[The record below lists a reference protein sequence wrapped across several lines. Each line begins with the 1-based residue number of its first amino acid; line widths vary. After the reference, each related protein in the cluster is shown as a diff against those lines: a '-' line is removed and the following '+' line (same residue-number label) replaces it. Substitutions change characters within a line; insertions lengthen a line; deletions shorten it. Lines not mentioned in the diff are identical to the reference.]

1 MKDNT
6 MAENQQTIEELAF
19 ALTQHADDLQIFIN
33 GVSIDAMGDF
43 EQTEDAIKELIYKL
57 YEKYAEKGFPLE
69 PETKEYLEN
78 LQEKLAE
85 IRENCFYNE
94 EDELENTAREMVK
107 NESKFLK
114 AFFVALTG
122 QSVVA
127 LDAEWFN
134 RISQFGIYNGGT
146 INQIFKKMADNDVN
160 RIYNIMVNAIRN
172 GKSLKEARDEVQKAL
187 NKTRKDLDSE
197 ITSILNGIANDTAK
211 AFAVENN
218 TMLLFCTALDNSV
231 CDDCNDH
238 EGKIYKKDDP
248 DLPNPPLHTNCRCRL
263 IPVPG
268 DEDKYKKLEMK
279 FSEYYQ
285 ELSKEEKIKRIG
297 KEKYELAE
305 IQEYK
310 VDEYEPPAG
319 QQRISLAQLKERDK
333 KLFLSAVSK
342 RKA

>member
-1 MKDNT
+1 

-85 IRENCFYNE
+85 IRENCFYDE
-94 EDELENTAREMVK
+94 EEELENTARAIVK

-114 AFFVALTG
+114 AFFIALTG
-122 QSVVA
+122 QSVVS

-134 RISQFGIYNGGT
+134 KISQFGIYNGGT

-187 NKTRKDLDSE
+187 NKTRKDLESE

-211 AFAVENN
+211 AFSVENN

-238 EGKIYKKDDP
+238 EGRIYKNNDP
-248 DLPNPPLHTNCRCRL
+248 DLPNPPLHPNCRCRL
-263 IPVPG
+263 IPVPN
-268 DEDKYKKLEMK
+268 DDDKYKKLEMK

-285 ELSKEEKIKRIG
+285 ELSKEDKIKRIG
-297 KEKYELAE
+297 KEKYELAQ
-305 IQEYK
+305 IK
-310 VDEYEPPAG
+310 EYEIDSYEEPNES
-319 QQRISLAQLKERDK
+319 QRISLAQLKERDK
-333 KLFLSAVSK
+333 KLFLSAINKKKV
-342 RKA
+342 